1 MNLISSAKV
10 HKHKVNRRNFPNST
24 SQQFDNSSHSSN
36 QTSIAQ
42 IDDEDDIKDSNI
54 DIEEIMQQIIA
65 LKDVNFEQISNTFPS
80 LRRLLNSAEKHT
92 VQNNETSLTQFSK
105 MFPST
110 SNGPPTLSINSSP
123 VSNWL
128 SNLTKELKSFF
139 EALARKSRAD
149 ARIQNETQQ
158 RIASIEQWIR
168 GAENCTSTAMD
179 SESQQIGLL
188 KFYSVKLKNSDERT
202 TLIQS
207 HVWNYQILT

>member
-1 MNLISSAKV
+1 MLKTQISKLTTINIIPQKGIVALFLQGECQKNPNSTVNV
-10 HKHKVNRRNFPNST
+10 HKHKVSRRNFPNLT
-24 SQQFDNSSHSSN
+24 NQYFGNSPASSN
-36 QTSIAQ
+36 QAAITQ
-42 IDDEDDIKDSNI
+42 IDDENDINDSNI

-80 LRRLLNSAEKHT
+80 LRRLMNSAEKHT
-92 VQNNETSLTQFSK
+92 TQNSETSLTQFSK

-110 SNGPPTLSINSSP
+110 ANGPPTLSINSSP

-158 RIASIEQWIR
+158 RIASNR
-168 GAENCTSTAMD
+168 TMD
-179 SESQQIGLL
+179 
-188 KFYSVKLKNSDERT
+188 
-202 TLIQS
+202 
-207 HVWNYQILT
+207 